1 MDTINDAY
9 ERLLDSMFEEMAW
22 DVTSDI
28 SVMKTMMAQDGLMEK
43 EMSAEKVGKA
53 GVELKL

>member
-1 MDTINDAY
+1 
-9 ERLLDSMFEEMAW
+9 MAG

-28 SVMKTMMAQDGLMEK
+28 SVRKTMMAQDGLMEK